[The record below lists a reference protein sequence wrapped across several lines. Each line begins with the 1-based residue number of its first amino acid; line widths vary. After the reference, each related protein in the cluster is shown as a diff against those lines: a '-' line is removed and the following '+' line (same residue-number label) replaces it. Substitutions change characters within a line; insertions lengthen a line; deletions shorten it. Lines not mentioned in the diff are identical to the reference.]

1 MEIITK
7 TMEISSASTTPR
19 TVFTGEQFIVSIGV
33 EDIITWMIERNENFM
48 VSDDDYYM
56 AVSKHSLID
65 NKGLNIKD
73 SNGNYLQV

>member
-1 MEIITK
+1 MELITK
-7 TMEISSASTTPR
+7 TMEISSASTIPR

-56 AVSKHSLID
+56 AVSKRSLVD
-65 NKGLNIKD
+65 SKGLNIKD
-73 SNGNYLQV
+73 SNGKYLQV